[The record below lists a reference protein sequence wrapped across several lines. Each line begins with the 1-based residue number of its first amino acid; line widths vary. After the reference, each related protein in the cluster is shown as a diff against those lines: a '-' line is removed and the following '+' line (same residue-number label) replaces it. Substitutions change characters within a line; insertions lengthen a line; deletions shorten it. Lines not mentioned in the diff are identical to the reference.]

1 MTHISSRTKLTER
14 IFGDSLL
21 WRLLSESMPEHKGK
35 YAAAILAMILVAAT
49 TALSAWVMGEIVD
62 AMTDSQRSNRVF
74 WVAGS
79 VALIFMAKGIA
90 SFAQTVLMASA
101 GNRIVAQ
108 KQSQLFERLL
118 GQGIAFFNTTES
130 SNLLIRVTQS
140 AQMAR
145 NVIDIVVNS
154 FIRDL
159 LTLFALVAVMF
170 YQQPLLSMASLIIG
184 PAALYGVRLLLKK
197 VRAVMTFELAG
208 LTEIIKVVQETST
221 GARVIKSFALE
232 DLMQQRMDKAVR
244 EVEKR
249 SNKIVRLES
258 ATSPLM
264 DSLTGLAIA
273 SIVILSATQIG
284 GETAGSPGQLMSF
297 VTAFLMAYDPAKRL
311 SRMRISIES
320 GMIGVR
326 MMYEL
331 LDQPRALQEAPDAIN
346 LPEGRGEVALSNVSF
361 GYIGDRSV
369 IKNLSLTFAAGKT
382 SALVGPSGGGK
393 STILNLVLRLYD
405 PNEGAVTIDGQD
417 IRSATFESLRQKI
430 AFVGQDTFLF
440 SNTIMENL
448 RLARVDATD
457 HDVEQAARVANAHG
471 FIEKLPD
478 GYLTPI
484 GENGVFLSGGQRQR
498 LSIARAVL
506 RRAPILLLDE
516 ATSALD
522 GQSEALVLDALER
535 ITGNVT
541 TIVIA
546 HRLSTVIKADSI
558 VELEGGE
565 VLEQGT
571 LTELL
576 SNDGPFKR
584 LYETQFQ
591 PGILTEACSGRL

>member
-546 HRLSTVIKADSI
+546 HRLSTVIKADRI
-558 VELEGGE
+558 FYLEGGE

>member
-1 MTHISSRTKLTER
+1 M
-14 IFGDSLL
+14 
-21 WRLLSESMPEHKGK
+21 
-35 YAAAILAMILVAAT
+35 
-49 TALSAWVMGEIVD
+49 
-62 AMTDSQRSNRVF
+62 
-74 WVAGS
+74 
-79 VALIFMAKGIA
+79 
-90 SFAQTVLMASA
+90 
-101 GNRIVAQ
+101 
-108 KQSQLFERLL
+108 
-118 GQGIAFFNTTES
+118 
-130 SNLLIRVTQS
+130 
-140 AQMAR
+140 
-145 NVIDIVVNS
+145 
-154 FIRDL
+154 
-159 LTLFALVAVMF
+159 
-170 YQQPLLSMASLIIG
+170 
-184 PAALYGVRLLLKK
+184 
-197 VRAVMTFELAG
+197 
-208 LTEIIKVVQETST
+208 TST
-221 GARVIKSFALE
+221 GK
-232 DLMQQRMDKAVR
+232 
-244 EVEKR
+244 
-249 SNKIVRLES
+249 
-258 ATSPLM
+258 
-264 DSLTGLAIA
+264 
-273 SIVILSATQIG
+273 
-284 GETAGSPGQLMSF
+284 
-297 VTAFLMAYDPAKRL
+297 
-311 SRMRISIES
+311 
-320 GMIGVR
+320 
-326 MMYEL
+326 
-331 LDQPRALQEAPDAIN
+331 
-346 LPEGRGEVALSNVSF
+346 GEVTPHT
-361 GYIGDRSV
+361 G
-369 IKNLSLTFAAGKT
+369 
-382 SALVGPSGGGK
+382 
-393 STILNLVLRLYD
+393 VLQQCR
-405 PNEGAVTIDGQD
+405 AVTIDGQD

-546 HRLSTVIKADSI
+546 HRLSTVIKADRI
-558 VELEGGE
+558 FYLEGGE